1 MSRDGQQVRHTR
13 IFVQFVLFW
22 AALQLPEQRRSTLKR
37 KVRSAMN
44 KYAYAFGLLFVILS
58 AVYLI
63 VSSDLQGA
71 VLLFSLGIAMATMTL
86 ILIHAMTT
94 DS

>member
-1 MSRDGQQVRHTR
+1 
-13 IFVQFVLFW
+13 
-22 AALQLPEQRRSTLKR
+22 
-37 KVRSAMN
+37 MN